1 MKTINLKRIRLQ
13 QGLSMEVLAYKAG
26 VSTRAIYMLERYGL
40 PPKRR
45 ETLEKIARVLGVEP
59 DELLSDAENSEITH
73 EVQ

>member
-1 MKTINLKRIRLQ
+1 
-13 QGLSMEVLAYKAG
+13 MEVLAYKAG

-73 EVQ
+73 AVQ

>member
-1 MKTINLKRIRLQ
+1 MGLKRIRLQ
-13 QGLSMEVLAYKAG
+13 QGLSMEVLAYKAS
-26 VSTRAIYMLERYGL
+26 VSPRAIYMLERYGL

-73 EVQ
+73 HVG

>member
-1 MKTINLKRIRLQ
+1 MMNLKQIRLQ
-13 QGLSMEVLAYKAG
+13 RGLRMEVLAHKAG

-59 DELLSDAENSEITH
+59 DDLLPDQPTENDRWGA
-73 EVQ
+73 VQ

>member
-1 MKTINLKRIRLQ
+1 
-13 QGLSMEVLAYKAG
+13 
-26 VSTRAIYMLERYGL
+26 MLERYGL

-73 EVQ
+73 AVQ